1 MSDEAATARPPLA
14 GLPVLFRSVGFRLA
28 LNYGLLSLV
37 TMTVLVGLFYVQTV
51 GVLKHNNA
59 REVHTAAY
67 RLESLF
73 DREGRE
79 GVARVID
86 QILHDSAGSD
96 IELYLLLD
104 ERGMTLAGNL
114 DTVPE
119 IEGSAGRIV
128 ERPVLR
134 AGRDVDGTLL
144 ARRLA
149 DGSLLVVGRE
159 MGDVQRMVRL
169 VERALYAAAGVTL
182 LFILGGTAWFRA
194 HLESRVETIRK
205 TTRGVGA
212 GDLSMRVPTVSQED
226 EFARLDGD
234 INHMLDRIEQL
245 MEGVRHVSNAIAHE
259 MRTPMSRILAGL
271 RTADRPGVDP
281 DQVLEANRTAV
292 REIESL
298 TQVFDKLLQIAEAE
312 AGTRRQEFEPVDA
325 GAIMRDVVE
334 LFASVAE
341 EQGTV
346 LVDRTETAVTVL
358 GDRDL
363 LAGVAANLVE
373 NALRHAGNRAHVCV
387 GAMREG
393 DEVVLSVTDNGP
405 GVPPAALERLGTRF
419 FRPNRGMSG
428 TGLGLASAR
437 AVVQLHGGTIEFA
450 DARPGLAA
458 RIRLSSYVA

>member
-1 MSDEAATARPPLA
+1 
-14 GLPVLFRSVGFRLA
+14 
-28 LNYGLLSLV
+28 
-37 TMTVLVGLFYVQTV
+37 
-51 GVLKHNNA
+51 
-59 REVHTAAY
+59 
-67 RLESLF
+67 
-73 DREGRE
+73 
-79 GVARVID
+79 
-86 QILHDSAGSD
+86 
-96 IELYLLLD
+96 
-104 ERGMTLAGNL
+104 
-114 DTVPE
+114 
-119 IEGSAGRIV
+119 
-128 ERPVLR
+128 
-134 AGRDVDGTLL
+134 
-144 ARRLA
+144 
-149 DGSLLVVGRE
+149 
-159 MGDVQRMVRL
+159 
-169 VERALYAAAGVTL
+169 
-182 LFILGGTAWFRA
+182 
-194 HLESRVETIRK
+194 
-205 TTRGVGA
+205 
-212 GDLSMRVPTVSQED
+212 
-226 EFARLDGD
+226 
-234 INHMLDRIEQL
+234 
-245 MEGVRHVSNAIAHE
+245 
-259 MRTPMSRILAGL
+259 MSRILAGL

-373 NALRHAGNRAHVCV
+373 NALRHAGNGAHVSV